1 MFDLF
6 RNWHNRL
13 LSSPGFRQR
22 AEKNI
27 IGQWFARRYSVR
39 MFGLFGGFIH
49 TQVMLTCVKLGL
61 FERLSSGPVSVAE
74 LADECKVEEGR
85 LRHLLAA
92 ASSLDLLSRR
102 RRDRYAL
109 GLLGASMLGNA
120 SVLAFVRHHE
130 VFYRD
135 LEHPLAFFRGETE
148 PSLASLWSY
157 ATRDDALSDEE
168 VSDYTALMAESQ
180 TMVAEQVL
188 SAFSFQRCRSLVDV
202 GGGSGAFAR
211 AVAAR
216 WPHLAIT
223 VADLPA
229 VADIARSA
237 LRASG
242 LERRIDVVG
251 LDASTDAI
259 PGSYDVASVVRI
271 VHDHNDDKA
280 LEILKRAR
288 DALAPGGQLLLAEP
302 IAADD
307 AAGRLND
314 VYFQVYLLAMG
325 SGRPR
330 TRKELAGLLKKAGFS
345 KVKRHRTPVPLITSV
360 FSASN

>member
-1 MFDLF
+1 MIDLF
-6 RNWHNRL
+6 RNWQNRL
-13 LSSPGFRQR
+13 LSSPGFRR
-22 AEKNI
+22 SAEKNV

-39 MFGLFGGFIH
+39 MFRMAGGFIH
-49 TQVMLTCVKLGL
+49 TQVLLSCVKLGV
-61 FERLSSGPVSVAE
+61 FERLSAGAVSVPE
-74 LADECKVEEGR
+74 LAAECGVEEGR

-92 ASSLDLLSRR
+92 ASALDLVSRR
-102 RRDRYAL
+102 RRDRFAL
-109 GLLGASMLGNA
+109 GPLGAAMLGNA

-130 VFYRD
+130 VLYRD
-135 LEHPLAFFRGETE
+135 LDDPLAFFRGETQ
-148 PSLASLWSY
+148 PALAGLWAY
-157 ATRDDALSDEE
+157 AGSDGALSGEE

-180 TMVAEQVL
+180 AMVAEQVL
-188 SAFSFQRCRSLVDV
+188 AAFSFQRCRSLVDI

-211 AVAAR
+211 AVAER
-216 WPHLAIT
+216 WSHLAIT

-229 VADIARSA
+229 VADIARNA

-251 LDASTDAI
+251 LDASTDPI
-259 PGSYDVASVVRI
+259 PGSYDVASLVRI
-271 VHDHNDDKA
+271 VHDHSDDKA
-280 LEILKRAR
+280 LEILKQAR

-302 IAADD
+302 VAAND

-330 TRKELAGLLKKAGFS
+330 TRSELKSLLKQAGFS
-345 KVKRHRTPVPLITSV
+345 TVRHHRTPVPLITSV